1 MQLLAFH
8 LTILLPASSVGLLSV
23 GVLNLNNL
31 RDHENDAMN
40 GKNTLVVRMGV
51 PWAKVYHVILLFS
64 AFLLGLTYTIIH
76 FESYY
81 QLIFLAP
88 IPLLASDILK
98 VIHNS
103 VPVEL
108 NAELKKLAV
117 ATLLFSLSFGL
128 GLVL

>member
-1 MQLLAFH
+1 MENP
-8 LTILLPASSVGLLSV
+8 LTYS
-23 GVLNLNNL
+23 
-31 RDHENDAMN
+31 
-40 GKNTLVVRMGV
+40 
-51 PWAKVYHVILLFS
+51 S
-64 AFLLGLTYTIIH
+64 AFLLGLAYTIIH

-81 QLIFLAP
+81 QLIFLLP
-88 IPLLASDILK
+88 LPLLASDIKK
-98 VIHNS
+98 VITNT